1 MEGEEDLEKFKDML
15 SKNLTELKAEF
26 EKNPTMDTL
35 IQIVV
40 TYHKL
45 GQTERGLGF
54 ADAILMQ
61 LPDGKDKWFQKSLIM
76 GSVERD
82 EDALSCLDKALEC
95 EPEDTQILHSKCMML
110 NKLGRFEEA
119 IVVCD
124 RLLEVSQNDLQALS
138 NKFVSLFGSKHYDD
152 AFELYQRS
160 ITIKAEGVY
169 AWHCKGMIDGL
180 MAEYL
185 IETRLEENDKGS
197 KKKMTESLNLIDSMI
212 DNFGIHVKTW
222 YELGKHSGKET
233 YHRITAQKL

>member
-1 MEGEEDLEKFKDML
+1 MESEEKQEKFKDML

-61 LPDGKDKWFQKSLIM
+61 LPDGKDKWFHKGLIM

-82 EDALSCLDKALEC
+82 EEALSYLDRALEC
-95 EPEDTQILHSKCMML
+95 EPEDTQTLHSKSMML

-124 RLLEVSQNDLQALS
+124 RSLEVNPTDLQALS
-138 NKFVSLFGSKHYDD
+138 NKLVSLFGSKHHDD
-152 AFELYQRS
+152 AFKLYQRS

-180 MAEYL
+180 MGEYL
-185 IETRLEENDKGS
+185 IETRFEDNDRLS
-197 KKKMTESLNLIDSMI
+197 KKKVADSLNLIDSII

-233 YHRITAQKL
+233 YHRVTARKS